1 MGKTAIIYASMS
13 GNTEAIADLI
23 EKGLKETGAEAEK
36 FEAMDI
42 DGSAFSEY
50 DHLLIG
56 AYTWGDGDLPDEMLD
71 LYDEMDDYDFS
82 DKTIAL
88 FGSGDTAYDIFCG
101 AVDLL
106 AEKIQQNNG
115 SLAIESLK
123 IECFPGG
130 KQEEACIEFGRQFAQ
145 CVKLSVHS

>member
-1 MGKTAIIYASMS
+1 MGKTAIIFASMS

-23 EKGLKETGAEAEK
+23 EKGLNEAGSEAEK

-42 DGSAFSEY
+42 DSTVFTEY

-56 AYTWGDGDLPDEMLD
+56 AYTWGDGEMPDEMLD
-71 LYDEMDDYDFS
+71 LYDEMDDYDFE

-88 FGSGDTAYDIFCG
+88 FGSGDTAYDLFCG

-115 SLAIESLK
+115 SLIMESLK
-123 IECFPGG
+123 IECFPDDD
-130 KQEEACIEFGRQFAQ
+130 QEEACLEFGRQFARCIQ
-145 CVKLSVHS
+145 SAVRS